1 MINLKEEF
9 KKEMKDILKDEYD
22 AFIESYNLPSYKG
35 LRINQL
41 KIENEALL
49 PFELE
54 SIPWC
59 DTGYYYKDI
68 DQPGKHIFHE
78 MGLYYIQEPSAMAVV
93 EELDIKEGDYVLDM
107 CAAPGGKSTQI
118 GAKLNGTGL
127 LISNEIIPSRAKI
140 LSSNIERMGIKNAIV
155 LNETPKNIAKHFKGF
170 FNKILVDAPCSGEGM
185 FRKNPDA
192 INEWSVENVE
202 MCAERQLEI
211 LNEAAKCCADTAR
224 IVFST
229 CTFSNKENESV
240 VEKFLF
246 EHPDF
251 YLVQSKYKFENG
263 LDKDGLTQRIYP
275 HKVKGEGHFFAILQR
290 SIASN
295 IQKEIALKPIKQSPD
310 FTKWVK
316 DNLNIDIQYNL
327 TFGDNLY
334 LAPYTKLDGLKVERP
349 GLHLGVLKKNRF
361 EPSHSL
367 ALAIKRED
375 VKRIID
381 LKADSKYAQDVING
395 LTIPTDIVGW
405 GLICVEGLPLAWFK
419 GDGNQAKNHYPKG
432 LRKEVNID

>member
-9 KKEMKDILKDEYD
+9 LKEMKVILKDEYD
-22 AFIESYNLPSYKG
+22 SFVESYNFPSYKG

-41 KIENEALL
+41 KVGEASNL
-49 PFELE
+49 PFKLDP
-54 SIPWC
+54 IPWC
-59 DTGYYYKDI
+59 NTGYFYNDNE
-68 DQPGKHIFHE
+68 QPGKHILHE
-78 MGLYYIQEPSAMAVV
+78 IGLYYIQEPSAMAVV
-93 EELDIKEGDYVLDM
+93 EELDIQEGDYVLDM

-118 GAKLNGTGL
+118 AGKLNGKGI
-127 LISNEIIPSRAKI
+127 LISNEIISSRAKI
-140 LSSNIERMGIKNAIV
+140 LSSNIERMGIKNAVV
-155 LNETPKNIAKHFKGF
+155 LNETPKNIAKHFQGF
-170 FNKILVDAPCSGEGM
+170 FNKILIDAPCSGEGM
-185 FRKNPDA
+185 FRKNPEA
-192 INEWSVENVE
+192 INEWSEENVA
-202 MCAERQLEI
+202 MCAARQLEI
-211 LNEAAKCCADTAR
+211 LNEAAKCCANNAR

-229 CTFSNKENESV
+229 CTFSNKENEAV
-240 VEKFLF
+240 VEAFLKD
-246 EHPDF
+246 HPDF
-251 YLVQSKYKFENG
+251 ELVQSKYKFESG
-263 LDKDGLTQRIYP
+263 LDKAGLTQRIYP

-295 IQKEIALKPIKQSPD
+295 INKEIALKPIKQNPD

-316 DNLNIDIQYNL
+316 DNLNIELQYNL

-334 LAPYTKLDGLKVERP
+334 LSPYTKLDGLKVERP
-349 GLHLGVLKKNRF
+349 GLHLGTLKKNRF

-367 ALAIKRED
+367 ALTIKKED
-375 VKRIID
+375 VKRVID